1 MDAPEIIEK
10 LKSYD
15 LSEYEIAKRL
25 NASGHAVSQSTVN
38 RIATGEVTNP
48 SYRVWRALESLYLD
62 ISRSRS
68 AKRGSSRVAA

>member
-25 NASGHAVSQSTVN
+25 KALGHRISQSTVN
-38 RIATGEVTNP
+38 RIATGKTEDT

-62 ISRSRS
+62 IARSRS
-68 AKRGSSRVAA
+68 AKRGSSRIAA